1 MINKRT
7 LLITLTAVAIIG
19 AVLMIWPQR
28 HGRNTA
34 RRALADVGNPT
45 PTSSEASA
53 NAAPPSASALRPA
66 ARPLTAQ
73 RSALP
78 AADSAASDSES
89 PSARSLAI
97 HPKFETL
104 LDPKASFQQKQ
115 EIWRQ
120 LGEAGKLDLAITE
133 LERRA
138 KESPA
143 SPENH
148 AALGQAYLYKAGSLQ
163 DLREQGILGMKA
175 DQVFDTA
182 LAQDEH
188 NWEARFFKATAMS
201 YWPPMLGKTN
211 EVMQHFVT
219 LIDQQEAAT
228 PQPEFVQ
235 PYVRLGEQY
244 QKNGYA
250 DYARQIWQRGLG
262 LFPNDPSLKEKLA
275 ALTTHA
281 QY

>member
-34 RRALADVGNPT
+34 RRALADVGNQT

-66 ARPLTAQ
+66 ARPLTTQ

-78 AADSAASDSES
+78 ASDSANNDSES
-89 PSARSLAI
+89 PSVRSLAI

-104 LDPKASFQQKQ
+104 LDPKASFEQKQ

-138 KESPA
+138 KD
-143 SPENH
+143 SPETAANH
-148 AALGQAYLYKAGSLQ
+148 AALGQAYLFKAGSIQ
-163 DLREQGILGMKA
+163 DVREQGMLGMKA

-182 LAQDEH
+182 LAQDERH
-188 NWEARFFKATAMS
+188 WEARFYKATAMS
-201 YWPPMLGKTN
+201 YWPSFLGKTN

-219 LIDQQEAAT
+219 LIDQQESSPAR
-228 PQPEFVQ
+228 PEYVQ
-235 PYVRLGEQY
+235 SYVRLGEQY

-262 LFPNDPSLKEKLA
+262 LFPNDPGLREKLA
-275 ALTTHA
+275 RMTTHA
-281 QY
+281 QN